1 MKRLNH
7 LLKSIF
13 SLLIVGLVLSACSST
28 PEVKINSAWWNSLDE
43 NWQAYFMK
51 TLEIKENPTQDDF
64 DKIKQL
70 EVIDMMGQTQE
81 FTTLEP
87 LSDLKNLKKL
97 WLGGLQIDSL
107 NYISTLTGLEEL
119 NVGQSNIRDISPLS
133 SLKNLKKLELF
144 ETNIDD
150 ISALAG
156 LTKLEF
162 LDCSKTKIKD
172 LSPISELENL
182 KVLYLNNTPLKS
194 LKGLGNLTNIEELS
208 FIQAK
213 VDDLTPLEEMKGLR
227 ELVILDTNVSSLD
240 PISGIESL
248 SLIYCEGAPISNEQ
262 ISKFLKNN
270 AKCEIL

>member
-13 SLLIVGLVLSACSST
+13 ALLVVGLVLSACSST
-28 PEVKINSAWWNSLDE
+28 TEVEINSAWWSSLDQ
-43 NWQAYFMK
+43 NWQAYFMR
-51 TLEIKENPTQDDF
+51 TLEVGENPTQDDF
-64 DKIKQL
+64 DKIKNL
-70 EVIDMMGQTQE
+70 EVIDMAGQTE
-81 FTTLEP
+81 DFKTLEP
-87 LSDLKNLKKL
+87 LGDLKKIKKL
-97 WLGGLQIDSL
+97 WYGAVSKEKLE
-107 NYISTLTGLEEL
+107 YISTLTQLEEL
-119 NVGQSNIRDISPLS
+119 NIGQSKIADISSLS
-133 SLKNLKKLELF
+133 NLKNLRKLELF
-144 ETNIDD
+144 ETNITD
-150 ISALAG
+150 ISALSG

-213 VDDLTPLEEMKGLR
+213 VDDLTPLEEMKELR
-227 ELVILDTNVSSLD
+227 ELVILDTNVSSLT
-240 PISGIESL
+240 PVSGIASL

-262 ISKFLKNN
+262 ISEFLKNN
-270 AKCEIL
+270 AECEIL